1 MKKWATIL
9 PVLGV
14 TISLWIFASEI
25 ASHSDSI
32 EDIPYEALILF
43 ALVGPWILLLIL
55 NYKKNKYLGSI
66 SAAIPMLLIEFTA
79 YYMVF
84 INPSAGY
91 AAILAYMIR
100 PVLQLICI
108 LFGSLVNSMFTH
120 NDTDTAQ

>member
-66 SAAIPMLLIEFTA
+66 VS
-79 YYMVF
+79 
-84 INPSAGY
+84 G
-91 AAILAYMIR
+91 
-100 PVLQLICI
+100 
-108 LFGSLVNSMFTH
+108 
-120 NDTDTAQ
+120 DTNATY